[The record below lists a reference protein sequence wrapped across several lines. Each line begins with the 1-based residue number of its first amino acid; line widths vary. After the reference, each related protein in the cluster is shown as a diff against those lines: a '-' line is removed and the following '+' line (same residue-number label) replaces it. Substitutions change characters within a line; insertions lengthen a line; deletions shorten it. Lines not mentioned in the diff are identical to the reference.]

1 MVFGLGRG
9 RKIRPVKSVSGEIEV
24 SPDKSITHRALI
36 LASLANGQSV
46 IKNMLEA
53 SDCLNTLKTIRKCG
67 VRVKKEPSGDL
78 VVYGTGRKGYKK
90 PSGKLYFGNSATGMR
105 LMAGVYCGQ
114 DFSTVLTGDASLK
127 KRPMSRIT
135 VPLTRMGAIIRA
147 ESGEYPPL
155 KIKPAPLS
163 AIDYTS
169 PIASAQVKSSILL
182 AGLYTGGT
190 TSVTEP
196 FKSRDHTE
204 RMFKYLG
211 IPLEVDNNTVKING
225 GQNWPGRYI
234 TVPGDCSSAAFFITA
249 ALLFKESRLLIKN
262 VNLNPTR
269 TGFIRVARRMKGDIE
284 ILNKKESCNEP
295 VGDILVRGSDLE
307 AVAIEKS
314 EIPSIIDEVPLI
326 ALLACRAE
334 GKTIIN
340 GAGELRKKETDRL
353 HAVST
358 QLQRL
363 GQSVEE
369 QSDSLVITG
378 NRGPIKGGK
387 VTSFKDHRIAM
398 MLSIA
403 GLIAAGKVIID
414 DVKCVETSFP
424 EFYDILTEVTG
435 NE

>member
-1 MVFGLGRG
+1 
-9 RKIRPVKSVSGEIEV
+9 
-24 SPDKSITHRALI
+24 
-36 LASLANGQSV
+36 
-46 IKNMLEA
+46 
-53 SDCLNTLKTIRKCG
+53 
-67 VRVKKEPSGDL
+67 
-78 VVYGTGRKGYKK
+78 
-90 PSGKLYFGNSATGMR
+90 
-105 LMAGVYCGQ
+105 
-114 DFSTVLTGDASLK
+114 
-127 KRPMSRIT
+127 
-135 VPLTRMGAIIRA
+135 
-147 ESGEYPPL
+147 
-155 KIKPAPLS
+155 
-163 AIDYTS
+163 
-169 PIASAQVKSSILL
+169 
-182 AGLYTGGT
+182 
-190 TSVTEP
+190 
-196 FKSRDHTE
+196 
-204 RMFKYLG
+204 
-211 IPLEVDNNTVKING
+211 
-225 GQNWPGRYI
+225 
-234 TVPGDCSSAAFFITA
+234 
-249 ALLFKESRLLIKN
+249 
-262 VNLNPTR
+262 
-269 TGFIRVARRMKGDIE
+269 
-284 ILNKKESCNEP
+284 
-295 VGDILVRGSDLE
+295 
-307 AVAIEKS
+307 S